1 MRSED
6 LVSSFGEIARAKEID
21 RDTLQIIVE
30 DVIRAMIKKRYGSD
44 EAFEIIF
51 NPNQG
56 DIQILHIQEV
66 VDDWDLVDPVTE
78 IEVSDAREMD
88 EDVESGDEVAS
99 EMDIS
104 DFGRR
109 AVMTAR
115 QTFQQRIRDIE
126 KEQIYEEYSDLI
138 GEVVVGEIYQVRN
151 HETLLMHEGTEL
163 VLPRNEQIPSDHY
176 RKGNM
181 LRTVVKEVRRDAGS
195 DPQVVVSRTSPV
207 FMERLF
213 EIEVPEVYDGIVEIK
228 KVARIPGDRAKVA
241 VTSHDERV
249 DPVGA
254 CVGVKGVRI
263 HAVVRELSDENI
275 DVMQWSDDP
284 KTLIARAL
292 SPANPT
298 SVKLNTNTEPPRARV
313 EVPADEVSQA
323 IGKKGVNIKLAT
335 QLTGYEIDVFREIP
349 ADEEDIDIEEFAD
362 ELEEETIQSL
372 RRIGCDTGKA
382 VLELSADALARRAGL
397 DRETAER
404 VLDIIE
410 TEFEKGPGVI
420 ESIERGRFTVQTVGD
435 ADGSG
440 EPSASPDDVDA
451 ATGADAEPR
460 DAEPAEP
467 ASDAADEEASDDA
480 GAAVAAAG
488 TDTADED
495 AAGTDEED
503 IDEEDSGEEDS
514 GEEDVA
520 VTGASDEALDAGEE
534 PGAEEAAAE
543 AQEEDDKLDE
553 ETVAA
558 DAADGGETGE
568 EAVGEAEPAEEDA
581 EEAGED
587 DTTPAASETSP
598 SESVEGSG
606 SGTEPT
612 ADAPAEE
619 EDETDPDTSTTAA
632 SDAVQESGVK

>member
-66 VDDWDLVDPVTE
+66 VEDWDLVDPVTE
-78 IEVSDAREMD
+78 IEVSDARTMD
-88 EDVESGDEVAS
+88 EEVDAGDEVAS

-126 KEQIYEEYSDLI
+126 KEQVYEEYSDLI

-163 VLPRNEQIPSDHY
+163 VLPRDEQIPSDHY

-241 VTSHDERV
+241 VTSHDDRV

-275 DVMQWSDDP
+275 DVMEWSDDP
-284 KTLIARAL
+284 QTLIARAL

-298 SVKLNTNTEPPRARV
+298 SVKLNHDAEPVRARV

-362 ELEEETIQSL
+362 ELDEETISRL

-382 VLELSADALARRAGL
+382 VLELSVDALARRADL

-420 ESIERGRFTVQTVGD
+420 ESIERGEFTVQKVGGESGDPSGTVGGDSVSTPDAGD
-435 ADGSG
+435 ADAMADRTDAA
-440 EPSASPDDVDA
+440 EAPTADPDSASADETADE
-451 ATGADAEPR
+451 TGADAEP
-460 DAEPAEP
+460 
-467 ASDAADEEASDDA
+467 
-480 GAAVAAAG
+480 
-488 TDTADED
+488 
-495 AAGTDEED
+495 
-503 IDEEDSGEEDS
+503 
-514 GEEDVA
+514 
-520 VTGASDEALDAGEE
+520 GASETHAGEAD
-534 PGAEEAAAE
+534 AEEADAEEADAEEADAEEADAEEADADAAE
-543 AQEEDDKLDE
+543 AEEAD
-553 ETVAA
+553 A
-558 DAADGGETGE
+558 DAADVPE
-568 EAVGEAEPAEEDA
+568 EPAP
-581 EEAGED
+581 EASSVED
-587 DTTPAASETSP
+587 DSGDSETSP
-598 SESVEGSG
+598 AESVEGIDE
-606 SGTEPT
+606 EPT
-612 ADAPAEE
+612 SASEQTSEPEE
-619 EDETDPDTSTTAA
+619 SSTASA
-632 SDAVQESGVK
+632 SDAVQESRMN